1 MKKIAIIPA
10 RSGSKRIP
18 NKNIKLFMEK
28 PIISYVIKIVIKS
41 DLFDEV
47 IVSTDDEEIAKIAL
61 SYGAKVPFL
70 EVKKILTI
78 MQQL

>member
-1 MKKIAIIPA
+1 
-10 RSGSKRIP
+10 
-18 NKNIKLFMEK
+18 MEK

-61 SYGAKVPFL
+61 SYGAKVPF
-70 EVKKILTI
+70 
-78 MQQL
+78 